1 MILFENGASL
11 SPVDVEGETL
21 LHLAHTSIPI
31 TEFLLDHN
39 SNINAVNNRGRTPFF
54 VAAKRRDLP
63 SATLLWQRGADV
75 NIRDMNKD
83 SAYDIC
89 ERGFQNPV
97 MQVIKAEIRMR
108 RNEAVVMALH
118 PRLGDR
124 SRMGLLD
131 LGVIREFI
139 LPYSSM

>member
-1 MILFENGASL
+1 MILVEEGASL
-11 SPVDVEGETL
+11 SSVDVEGETL

-39 SNINAVNNRGRTPFF
+39 ANINAVNRRGQTPFF
-54 VAAKRRDLP
+54 IAAKRRDLP
-63 SATLLWQRGADV
+63 SAMLLWQRGADLS
-75 NIRDMNKD
+75 IRDKNDD

-89 ERGFQNPV
+89 ERGFRNPV
-97 MQVIKAEIRMR
+97 LEVLDAEIRLR

-131 LGVIREFI
+131 PGVIREFI
-139 LPYSSM
+139 LPHSSM